1 MVSISQ
7 RQLAI
12 RSPVTAYALKTVLIL
27 FSVIVVLSY
36 AYTLFVSLTTDKI
49 PVVRMVM
56 PVIIITVPFL
66 LGWLID
72 KKHPGHKIAL
82 LFLIMAYSLA
92 VSTIAAGIR
101 YLNESLTTPHADL
114 VHTITLV
121 IGHISWLPGLYFPM
135 FLIPLYFPTGK
146 LLSPRWRVLVIIILV
161 IQLWSAVTVIFRPW
175 PWPAYGIPDTR
186 SINGIPSSE
195 PFFDTAWN
203 IMTILGVPLLLL
215 IPLAM
220 YLRYRRSQGVE
231 RMQMK
236 WPFLAIIFLL
246 LTALIFWALPDLS
259 AFDAELGYP
268 FVWSMAMLF
277 PISIGIA
284 ILRYR
289 LFDIDILINRTLV
302 YGSLTGLIVLIHMA
316 IVSGLSAMFQSQNN
330 IASGLVATAVIATLF
345 QPLRERLQRG
355 VNRLLYGERDDPAAV
370 LTRLAQQV
378 ETADTPAGILPNLV
392 QTIAHTLK
400 IPHVAIWLP
409 TGENQFE
416 PAAVWGESPEHV
428 ELLSLTYQNEIIG
441 HLVVAPRGPHE
452 AFKRGEQQLLNTI
465 AALTANTVRA
475 VQLSDELRRSRRRI
489 VTARED
495 ERRRL
500 RRDLHDG
507 LGPQLASQT
516 LGLEAVAQLMPANP
530 EKAQAL
536 LSSLKIQAQEA
547 MLDVRRLVYD
557 LRPPALDDLGLVG
570 ALQQSASRY
579 ATGELRFGFDL
590 PATLPELPAAVE
602 TAAYRIA
609 QEAMT
614 NVVRHAGATLC
625 TVRLSCRDAHLIVE
639 IRDNGRGLSPDYPSG
654 VGLQAMKE
662 RTTELNGQFLL
673 ESLPD
678 GGTLV
683 RAKLPLEVQ
692 DE

>member
-1 MVSISQ
+1 M
-7 RQLAI
+7 
-12 RSPVTAYALKTVLIL
+12 
-27 FSVIVVLSY
+27 
-36 AYTLFVSLTTDKI
+36 
-49 PVVRMVM
+49 
-56 PVIIITVPFL
+56 
-66 LGWLID
+66 
-72 KKHPGHKIAL
+72 
-82 LFLIMAYSLA
+82 
-92 VSTIAAGIR
+92 
-101 YLNESLTTPHADL
+101 
-114 VHTITLV
+114 
-121 IGHISWLPGLYFPM
+121 
-135 FLIPLYFPTGK
+135 PLYFPTGK
-146 LLSPRWRVLVIIILV
+146 LLSPRWRAPVIV
-161 IQLWSAVTVIFRPW
+161 IVGYLAWTAVAVSLRPW
-175 PWPAYGIPDTR
+175 PWPAHGIEDTR
-186 SINGIPSSE
+186 SLNGIPGSE
-195 PFFDTAWN
+195 PFFDVIEN
-203 IMTILGVPLLLL
+203 VFTILMLALVLL
-215 IPLAM
+215 IPINM
-220 YLRYRRSQGVE
+220 VLRYRRSQGVE
-231 RMQMK
+231 RIQMK
-236 WPFLAIIFLL
+236 WPLLAIVFLL
-246 LTALIFWALPDLS
+246 LTMLIFWALPDLA
-259 AFDAELGYP
+259 AFDAGLGYP
-268 FVWSMAMLF
+268 VVWSMVMLF

-284 ILRYR
+284 ILRHR
-289 LFDIDILINRTLV
+289 LFDIDVLINRTLV
-302 YGSLTGLIVLIHMA
+302 YGSLTALIVA
-316 IVSGLSAMFQSQNN
+316 IYLVIVGGLGMMFQTQTN
-330 IASGLVATAVIATLF
+330 ALSGLVAAGIIALLL
-345 QPLRERLQRG
+345 QPLRVRLQRS

-370 LTRLAQQV
+370 LTRLAQQM
-378 ETADTPAGILPNLV
+378 ETADTPTGILPNLV
-392 QTIAHTLK
+392 QTIAYTLK

-409 TGENQFE
+409 NGENQFE
-416 PAAVWGESPEHV
+416 PAAVWGESTDHV
-428 ELLSLTYQNEIIG
+428 EMLPLTYQNETIG
-441 HLVVAPRGPHE
+441 RLVVAPRGPQE
-452 AFKRGEQQLLNTI
+452 SFNRGEQQLLNTI
-465 AALTANTVRA
+465 ASLTANTVRA
-475 VQLSDELRRSRRRI
+475 VQLSDELRHSRRRI

-579 ATGELRFGFDL
+579 ATGELRFSFDV
-590 PATLPELPAAVE
+590 PHTLPELPAAVE

-639 IRDNGRGLSPDYPSG
+639 IRDNGRGLSPDRTCG

-678 GGTLV
+678 DGTLV
-683 RAKLPLEVQ
+683 RARLPLEVQ

>member
-1 MVSISQ
+1 M
-7 RQLAI
+7 
-12 RSPVTAYALKTVLIL
+12 RSPVIAYALKTVLIL
-27 FSVIVVLSY
+27 FGVVFVLSY
-36 AYTLFVSLTTDKI
+36 AYTLLVSLATDKL
-49 PVVRMVM
+49 PVVR
-56 PVIIITVPFL
+56 VIMQAIVIMVPFV

-72 KKHPGHKIAL
+72 KKYPGHVIAL
-82 LFLIMAYSLA
+82 LFLIMAYSSA
-92 VSTIAAGIR
+92 VWTIAAAIR
-101 YLNESLTTPHADL
+101 YLNEGLAAQYTPGIN
-114 VHTITLV
+114 TITL
-121 IGHISWLPGLYFPM
+121 ILGHIVWLPGIYLPLFFM
-135 FLIPLYFPTGK
+135 PLYFPNGM
-146 LLSPRWRVLVIIILV
+146 LLSPRWRALVFFFLGNLIWTAI
-161 IQLWSAVTVIFRPW
+161 TVILRPW
-175 PWPAYGIPDTR
+175 PWPAYDIPDTR
-186 SINGIPSSE
+186 SINGIPGSE
-195 PFFDTAWN
+195 PFFDAIWN
-203 IMTILGVPLLLL
+203 VLTILSAAAVLLVP
-215 IPLAM
+215 IAM
-220 YLRYRRSQGVE
+220 FLRYRRSQGVE
-231 RMQMK
+231 RIQMR
-236 WPFLAIIFLL
+236 WPIAAIILYIFLGIIFLIL
-246 LTALIFWALPDLS
+246 PGLTT
-259 AFDAELGYP
+259 FDAQLGYP
-268 FVWSMAMLF
+268 ITWSLAMLF

-289 LFDIDILINRTLV
+289 LFDIDIIINRTLV
-302 YGSLTGLIVLIHMA
+302 YGSLTILIFATYLA
-316 IVSGLSAMFQSQNN
+316 IVAGLGYMFQTQTNVLSGLAAAGI
-330 IASGLVATAVIATLF
+330 IAVLF

-355 VNRLLYGERDDPAAV
+355 VNRLLYGERDDPATV

-378 ETADTPAGILPNLV
+378 ETADTPTDVLPNLV
-392 QTIAHTLK
+392 QTIAHALK

-409 TGENQFE
+409 VPENQFE
-416 PAAVWGESPEHV
+416 PAAVWGESRDQV
-428 ELLSLTYQNEIIG
+428 EILSLTYQNETIG
-441 HLVVAPRGPHE
+441 RLVVASRSSHE
-452 AFKRGEQQLLNTI
+452 SFSRSEQQLLNTI

-507 LGPQLASQT
+507 LGPQLASQM

-536 LSSLKIQAQEA
+536 LSSLKTQGQEA

-579 ATGELRFGFDL
+579 ATGELRFDFDV
-590 PATLPELPAAVE
+590 PQTFPELPAAVE

-625 TVRLSCRDAHLIVE
+625 TVLLSCRDGHLILE
-639 IRDNGRGLSPDYPSG
+639 IRDNGGGLSQDHPSG

-673 ESLPD
+673 ESPPD

-683 RAKLPLEVQ
+683 QARLPLEVQ